1 MSVKKIY
8 FSFLIILIFQSC
20 YSETAF
26 QSSAVSEERAFSDL
40 MKTDSLDRKVR
51 AAAAINQFL
60 NDQPEDTVAAVLIEN
75 SSNCN
80 IIVKINGAK
89 NHLLPIPKYGKN
101 FLVLKKEIIPFN
113 LNCAMLIIA
122 LLKIYKKV
130 WTLHSSR
137 NDH

>member
-1 MSVKKIY
+1 MLVKKVY
-8 FSFLIILIFQSC
+8 FSFLIILIFHSC

-26 QSSAVSEERAFSDL
+26 QSSAVSEEHAFADL

-51 AAAAINQFL
+51 AAAAISQFL

-89 NHLLPIPKYGKN
+89 NHLLPIPKYGRN
-101 FLVLKKEIIPFN
+101 FLVLKKGNYSFQS
-113 LNCAMLIIA
+113 
-122 LLKIYKKV
+122 KV
-130 WTLHSSR
+130 CNAEYSSIKNIQESVNITLFEK
-137 NDH
+137 

>member
-101 FLVLKKEIIPFN
+101 FLVLKKGNYSFQSKLCNADYSSIKNIQESVDI
-113 LNCAMLIIA
+113 
-122 LLKIYKKV
+122 
-130 WTLHSSR
+130 TLFEK
-137 NDH
+137 